1 MNLYQRFS
9 VDPLSLNDEDI
20 SMVLRLKFFEEKKI
34 LRKEKFVFLKNI

>member
-34 LRKEKFVFLKNI
+34 LRKEKLVFFKNI

>member
-20 SMVLRLKFFEEKKI
+20 SMVLRLKFFEEEKI